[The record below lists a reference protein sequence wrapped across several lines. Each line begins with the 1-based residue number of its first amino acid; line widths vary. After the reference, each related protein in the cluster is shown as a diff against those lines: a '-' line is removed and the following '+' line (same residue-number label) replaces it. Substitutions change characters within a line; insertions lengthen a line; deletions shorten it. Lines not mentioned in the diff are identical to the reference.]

1 MQNQH
6 TIKKFRE
13 VNPNETEKMF
23 AGVVAAAMMLTM
35 SATAFA
41 DENVTYTDVGSVKI
55 IKSYEATNTGTIS
68 PAETFKFTIERTSVA
83 DAGSEVTAQNMPLPT
98 IGSVSYNAGEA
109 GSGSKSKEIT
119 VTLPPYDSVGI
130 YTYTIYESAGSTAGV
145 TYRTADI
152 RLVVTVLQGEDGMI
166 RVAAV
171 HTEDA
176 NGTKTNTF
184 DDNEYSAGSLTVTK
198 QVTGNMGDRQKE
210 FNVTVTFAAPEGKT
224 VREAIFYTDDTET
237 KTIAANWTGTATA
250 EIRLK
255 HDESVTFTNIPY
267 GVTYTV
273 VEEDYTVSAG
283 YDEAEYTFSDTNKKV
298 DSDSDTVTITNNK
311 GANTIDTG
319 IGLDSLPYIMILA
332 MVAVAMVVFLGR
344 KRCARN

>member
-1 MQNQH
+1 M
-6 TIKKFRE
+6 KLK
-13 VNPNETEKMF
+13 KMF

-41 DENVTYTDVGSVKI
+41 DEYNDMSSVTIT
-55 IKSYEATNTGTIS
+55 KSYEATNSGTTS
-68 PAETFKFTIERTSVA
+68 PAETFGFDIARTSVA
-83 DAGSEVTAQNMPLPT
+83 DAASDVTAENMPIPT
-98 IGSVSYNAGEA
+98 IANNAVYESGDA
-109 GSGSKSKEIT
+109 GT
-119 VTLPPYDSVGI
+119 VNKTKDIIVNLPEYSSVGI
-130 YTYTIYESAGSTAGV
+130 YTYTITERAGSTAGV
-145 TYRTADI
+145 NYRDAGI
-152 RLVVTVLQGEDGMI
+152 RLVVTVLQGETGKV

-171 HTEDA
+171 HTETA
-176 NGTKTNTF
+176 NGTKTSTF

-210 FNVTVTFAAPEGKT
+210 FNVTVTFTAPEGKT
-224 VREAIFYTDDTET
+224 VGEAISYTDGTET
-237 KTIAANWTGTATA
+237 KTIAANWTGNTATA
-250 EIRLK
+250 NITLK

-273 VEEDYTVSAG
+273 AEDDYTSDG
-283 YDEAEYTFSDTNKKV
+283 YDEPSYSDTDRTVNSA
-298 DSDSDTVTITNNK
+298 DETVTITNNK
-311 GANTIDTG
+311 GAGTIDTG